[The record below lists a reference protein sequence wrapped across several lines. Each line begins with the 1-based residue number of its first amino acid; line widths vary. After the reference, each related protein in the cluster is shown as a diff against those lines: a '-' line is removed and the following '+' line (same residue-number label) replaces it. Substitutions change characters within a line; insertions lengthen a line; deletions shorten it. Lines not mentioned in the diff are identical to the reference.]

1 MAGEDRPRFLAIVG
15 PVTNI
20 ASIRLLVAED
30 VPQVS
35 QHVRNLLSMQSQ
47 VMLLEVLTDGSKV
60 VEAVRQL
67 RPDVVMVDLLLQGKV
82 KGPQLI
88 ENLRESGL
96 GLPVVVLTV
105 PQHPLVR
112 DPNRG
117 VDAVLTLPFSGFE
130 LANILAHVMTDR
142 QSQAAGACRVIS
154 AFSPKGGVGKTT
166 IAFNLAVALGQ
177 LGVSTA
183 LIDGSLQ
190 YADLRVLLKVPDDAP
205 SILDLPTDRVQESD
219 VRDVMWHGQAGIDIL
234 LAPPRVEMAEMI
246 TARDVEKTIS
256 MLRRLYKAVV
266 IDTPTSLSE
275 VTLGFLDASD
285 LILSI
290 VTYDSTTIHNTIA
303 VAEVF
308 ASIGYTTDKVHYLV
322 NRADSSGG
330 ISRDELALALGR
342 KPDFEIVSDGRLV
355 VQANNEGM
363 PFVVVSPDAAISR
376 DVRRVASTIAGR
388 TDGAPVRH

>member
-1 MAGEDRPRFLAIVG
+1 MA
-15 PVTNI
+15 TTT
-20 ASIRLLVAED
+20 SIRLLVAED

-35 QHVRNLLSMQSQ
+35 QHVRNLLSIQSQ
-47 VMLLEVLTDGSKV
+47 VKLLEVFADGSKV

-88 ENLRESGL
+88 EKLRDSGL
-96 GLPVVVLTV
+96 DIPVVVLTV
-105 PQHPLVR
+105 PQHPLAR

-117 VDAVLTLPFSGFE
+117 IDAVLTLPFSGFE
-130 LANILAHVMTDR
+130 LVNTLAHVMTDR
-142 QSQAAGACRVIS
+142 QSRAAGACRVVS
-154 AFSPKGGVGKTT
+154 VFSPKGGVGKTT
-166 IAFNLAVALGQ
+166 IAFNLAVALSQ

-190 YADLRVLLKVPDDAP
+190 YGDLRALLKVPDDVP

-219 VRDVMWHGQAGIDIL
+219 LHDVMWRDPAGIDIL
-234 LAPPRVEMAEMI
+234 LAPPREMI
-246 TARDVEKTIS
+246 TVRDVEKTIS
-256 MLRRLYKAVV
+256 LLRRLYEAVV

-275 VTLGFLDASD
+275 VTLAFLDACD

-290 VTYDSTTIHNTIA
+290 VTYDTTTIHNTVA
-303 VAEVF
+303 VAEAF
-308 ASIGYTTDKVHYLV
+308 ASIGYTADKVHYLV

-330 ISRDELALALGR
+330 MSRDELARALGR
-342 KPDFEIVSDGRLV
+342 KPDFEVVSDGRLV

-363 PFVVVSPDAAISR
+363 PFVIASPEAAVSR
-376 DVRRVASTIAGR
+376 DVRRAASMIAGR
-388 TDGAPVRH
+388 TAGAPVRH

>member
-96 GLPVVVLTV
+96 DLPVVVLTV

-190 YADLRVLLKVPDDAP
+190 YGDLRALLKVPSDVP

-219 VRDVMWHGQAGIDIL
+219 LRDVMWRDPAGIDIL
-234 LAPPRVEMAEMI
+234 LAPPRIEMAEMV
-246 TARDVEKTIS
+246 TARDLEKTIS
-256 MLRRLYKAVV
+256 LLRRLYEVII
-266 IDTPTSLSE
+266 IDTPA
-275 VTLGFLDASD
+275 TLTETTLALLDGSD
-285 LILSI
+285 VVLSI
-290 VTYDSTTIHNTIA
+290 VTYDSTTIHSTIA

-308 ASIGYTTDKVHYLV
+308 ASIGYPPEKVHFLV

-330 ISRDELALALGR
+330 IGKDELIRALGR
-342 KPDFEIVSDGRLV
+342 RIDFEVVSDGRLV
-355 VQANNEGM
+355 VGANNEGM
-363 PFVVVSPDAAISR
+363 PFVVSSPDAAISR
-376 DVRRVASTIAGR
+376 DVRRVAQTIMGR
-388 TDGAPVRH
+388 TAGAPVRH